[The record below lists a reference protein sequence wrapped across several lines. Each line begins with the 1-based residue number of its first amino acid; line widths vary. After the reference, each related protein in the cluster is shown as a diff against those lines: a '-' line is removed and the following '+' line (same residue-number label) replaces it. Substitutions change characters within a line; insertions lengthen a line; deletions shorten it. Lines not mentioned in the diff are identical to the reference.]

1 MSLFNRKPKR
11 EKTLEE
17 LENEGLP
24 KRTLEGWEKK
34 LFYFVGLAM
43 TLFHIYCLAI
53 SPTNPWILYCGHV
66 AFGFTLCFATNCMF
80 RSSSRTKVP
89 WYDWLFMAAI
99 WACVVYI
106 IINLEDL
113 YYRIGVRP
121 ATGDVI
127 VGVVMVLLVLEIC
140 RRTCGNILPT
150 IAIVFLLYARFGRYI
165 PGMLG
170 HRGFTWSRIFSFM
183 ISLDGIFSTPMSASA
198 SMVFLFIVFG
208 AFLDKSGSG
217 DFFMQSALGLA
228 GKYRGGPAKVAV
240 ISSALFGTVS
250 GNSVANVVSTGSL
263 TIPMMKDT
271 GYKPHFAGAVEA
283 TASTGGQIMPPI
295 LGSAAFIMS
304 ALIGVAYKRII
315 GAALIPAILYFLT
328 VFVMIDLEAV
338 KNDLKGLPEESVP
351 KLKVIMKKEG
361 YLLLPLVVLI
371 VCLTVFNTSTIR
383 AALWGMLTCF
393 LVSMP
398 NKETRMGFKS
408 VCDAFSKGAFNAVSV
423 VSACGTAGIVIGV
436 LSLTGTGLKFATAII
451 TLAQGQLWLALI
463 LTMICCVVLGM
474 GLPTTASYMI
484 CAAITAPALTT
495 MGLTP
500 LASHMFIF
508 YFAAIS
514 AITPPVA
521 MAAYAAAS
529 IAQDSPMKIAFT
541 ACKVGITAFIVPYAF
556 CYGPSLLGEG
566 SAVTILITLVSSVL
580 GCLMLCFALQ
590 GHYFKTKLNLVQ
602 MGLFLAASI
611 CLIAAGTMTD
621 LIGLAVGAVNFAWIF
636 LENKNTKM
644 REV

>member
-1 MSLFNRKPKR
+1 M
-11 EKTLEE
+11 
-17 LENEGLP
+17 
-24 KRTLEGWEKK
+24 
-34 LFYFVGLAM
+34 
-43 TLFHIYCLAI
+43 
-53 SPTNPWILYCGHV
+53 
-66 AFGFTLCFATNCMF
+66 
-80 RSSSRTKVP
+80 
-89 WYDWLFMAAI
+89 
-99 WACVVYI
+99 
-106 IINLEDL
+106 
-113 YYRIGVRP
+113 
-121 ATGDVI
+121 
-127 VGVVMVLLVLEIC
+127 
-140 RRTCGNILPT
+140 
-150 IAIVFLLYARFGRYI
+150 
-165 PGMLG
+165 
-170 HRGFTWSRIFSFM
+170 
-183 ISLDGIFSTPMSASA
+183 
-198 SMVFLFIVFG
+198 
-208 AFLDKSGSG
+208 
-217 DFFMQSALGLA
+217 
-228 GKYRGGPAKVAV
+228 
-240 ISSALFGTVS
+240 
-250 GNSVANVVSTGSL
+250 
-263 TIPMMKDT
+263 
-271 GYKPHFAGAVEA
+271 
-283 TASTGGQIMPPI
+283 
-295 LGSAAFIMS
+295 
-304 ALIGVAYKRII
+304 
-315 GAALIPAILYFLT
+315 
-328 VFVMIDLEAV
+328 
-338 KNDLKGLPEESVP
+338 
-351 KLKVIMKKEG
+351 
-361 YLLLPLVVLI
+361 
-371 VCLTVFNTSTIR
+371 
-383 AALWGMLTCF
+383 
-393 LVSMP
+393 
-398 NKETRMGFKS
+398 
-408 VCDAFSKGAFNAVSV
+408 SV

-602 MGLFLAASI
+602 MGLFLVASI